1 MFPNEGEGPND
12 SEGDF
17 IAPDDTGGLIP
28 ELLESASVVREATGE
43 FAGET
48 HGEPEE
54 LNAPLLQESS
64 QTAVL
69 NTNADY
75 LGSDSELWDHS
86 SAGTSSSGSG
96 ESEDVDSLPEAVD
109 RSKRQALKVRGAGTE
124 LAEQSRLE
132 GGYLLPAAEECE
144 EPDNKEETETKEAT
158 NDIVELPAEYRAA
171 SRRRRDGLDMT
182 AVLSKKRQQQE
193 ECAQASREQLKKDPA
208 SAFRLSWEED
218 DEFPI
223 FLVQSTLDHAQLDKA
238 VLHYRSLAPAESRR
252 YHCLVNLACCLVSL
266 NQPRPAR
273 ALLEQAVTL
282 QPHRAAARMNLTY
295 CLLRIRDRPNAV
307 LAIDEALRHAEDLSA
322 DQHRLLLWTKK
333 DLSKTLVSKRGAPNR
348 SGTSQEAV
356 SFDVHVRSAI
366 QKACGHAS
374 TKPCLTWL
382 SERLPMQVFQMRK
395 ELVALRSHD
404 TEVTPPWGRRFLYS
418 EDSEQA
424 ISSKKARWQPLN
436 PEELEA
442 VRKAY
447 SDMAK
452 VRAGEA
458 VSDVEEDVFSDDSQD
473 DVIDNRDSQIEKK
486 AARRAFAAVRT
497 LPCMQALA
505 EDKAVAL
512 LQAGELVEVSGGCQ
526 IFQQGDPADHIFI
539 IQGSVSIKILIPDLG
554 PDVIPVETLY
564 DGQVFGDAKVA
575 AWRDAQEGPPR
586 RKAGAH
592 AQEDSCVLRICAGD
606 YRQAMGLL
614 DHGKDAAN
622 SRENQKEETLEQDD
636 QAAALLPDVRRKVH
650 ALASSP
656 LFEGANINNLALLAS
671 NVEEIVLRYDDVF
684 LEIGQ
689 ALQACFLISGGYVR
703 VSVPV
708 IDQDACMGSL
718 EDASR
723 ILGMGRLPGSLDGS
737 GQSGWSE
744 TPRSRPGCSPR
755 SGKPKAKQDLPSRFR
770 LKSSGELPVFQ
781 LGDRPLLLP
790 PTTQSASVASGT
802 PRKGTRLTPRRP
814 GTPRRGTPWHE
825 ALRQKRTAPFLGVA
839 PSELELCNL
848 HVGECFG
855 LAALYDP
862 KGECPYPSKCEVR
875 VQSSEAR
882 IMVLTNGSL
891 LYLNETL
898 ARTLVDRAKEKGD
911 PVAPALQDIK
921 RERTHRSRWTMQK
934 LKVLDRIVMHE

>member
-1 MFPNEGEGPND
+1 
-12 SEGDF
+12 
-17 IAPDDTGGLIP
+17 
-28 ELLESASVVREATGE
+28 
-43 FAGET
+43 
-48 HGEPEE
+48 
-54 LNAPLLQESS
+54 
-64 QTAVL
+64 
-69 NTNADY
+69 
-75 LGSDSELWDHS
+75 
-86 SAGTSSSGSG
+86 
-96 ESEDVDSLPEAVD
+96 
-109 RSKRQALKVRGAGTE
+109 
-124 LAEQSRLE
+124 
-132 GGYLLPAAEECE
+132 
-144 EPDNKEETETKEAT
+144 
-158 NDIVELPAEYRAA
+158 
-171 SRRRRDGLDMT
+171 
-182 AVLSKKRQQQE
+182 
-193 ECAQASREQLKKDPA
+193 
-208 SAFRLSWEED
+208 
-218 DEFPI
+218 
-223 FLVQSTLDHAQLDKA
+223 
-238 VLHYRSLAPAESRR
+238 
-252 YHCLVNLACCLVSL
+252 
-266 NQPRPAR
+266 
-273 ALLEQAVTL
+273 
-282 QPHRAAARMNLTY
+282 MNLTY

-307 LAIDEALRHAEDLSA
+307 LAIDEATFAVIQRPVLAPLEAFRTAVVDTLPVRRHYDMRRRHSRDVEIVFILRADDSVEDLNA

-333 DLSKTLVSKRGAPNR
+333 DFARERESLHGTLRGKRPDSGSASGSGR
-348 SGTSQEAV
+348 SP
-356 SFDVHVRSAI
+356 RM
-366 QKACGHAS
+366 
-374 TKPCLTWL
+374 LTRM
-382 SERLPMQVFQMRK
+382 EVFQMRK

-404 TEVTPPWGRRFLYS
+404 TAGG
-418 EDSEQA
+418 
-424 ISSKKARWQPLN
+424 SKACK
-436 PEELEA
+436 ELEA

-452 VRAGEA
+452 AMQPVTENARAGEA
-458 VSDVEEDVFSDDSQD
+458 VSDVEE
-473 DVIDNRDSQIEKK
+473 
-486 AARRAFAAVRT
+486 AT
-497 LPCMQALA
+497 LPFLLSRQALA

-512 LQAGELVEVSGGCQ
+512 LRAGELVEVPGQ
-526 IFQQGDPADHIFI
+526 IFQQGDPACNGVTV
-539 IQGSVSIKILIPDLG
+539 QILMPDLG
-554 PDVIPVETLY
+554 PDVIPAWVPVETLY

-592 AQEDSCVLRICAGD
+592 AQEDSCLLRICAGD
-606 YRQAMGLL
+606 YREAMGLL
-614 DHGKDAAN
+614 DGKDAAN
-622 SRENQKEETLEQDD
+622 PRPESQKETLEQDD
-636 QAAALLPDVRRKVH
+636 QAAALLPDVRLKVH

-737 GQSGWSE
+737 AQSGWSE
-744 TPRSRPGCSPR
+744 TPRSRPGCGSPR
-755 SGKPKAKQDLPSRFR
+755 KAKQDNLPSRFR

-790 PTTQSASVASGT
+790 PTQSVSVASGT
-802 PRKGTRLTPRRP
+802 KKGSRLTPRRP
-814 GTPRRGTPWHE
+814 GTPRRGTPWQE
-825 ALRQKRTAPFLGVA
+825 ALRQKRMAPFIGVA

-898 ARTLVDRAKEKGD
+898 ARTLVDRAKQKGD

-921 RERTHRSRWTMQK
+921 QERTHRSRWTMQK

>member
-1 MFPNEGEGPND
+1 
-12 SEGDF
+12 
-17 IAPDDTGGLIP
+17 
-28 ELLESASVVREATGE
+28 
-43 FAGET
+43 
-48 HGEPEE
+48 
-54 LNAPLLQESS
+54 
-64 QTAVL
+64 
-69 NTNADY
+69 
-75 LGSDSELWDHS
+75 
-86 SAGTSSSGSG
+86 
-96 ESEDVDSLPEAVD
+96 
-109 RSKRQALKVRGAGTE
+109 
-124 LAEQSRLE
+124 
-132 GGYLLPAAEECE
+132 
-144 EPDNKEETETKEAT
+144 
-158 NDIVELPAEYRAA
+158 
-171 SRRRRDGLDMT
+171 MT
-182 AVLSKKRQQQE
+182 AVLSKKRQSQE
-193 ECAQASREQLKKDPA
+193 ECTQVPREQLKKDPA

-223 FLVQSTLDHAQLDKA
+223 FLVQATLDHAQLDKA
-238 VLHYRSLAPAESRR
+238 VLHYRSLPPAESRR

-307 LAIDEALRHAEDLSA
+307 LAIDEALRHAEDLNA

-333 DLSKTLVSKRGAPNR
+333 DLSKSLASKRGAPNR
-348 SGTSQEAV
+348 SGTLRGKRPDSGSA
-356 SFDVHVRSAI
+356 SGSGRSPRRRPVAGR
-366 QKACGHAS
+366 QM
-374 TKPCLTWL
+374 LTRM
-382 SERLPMQVFQMRK
+382 EVFQMRK

-452 VRAGEA
+452 ARAGEA
-458 VSDVEEDVFSDDSQD
+458 VSDVEEDICSDDSQD
-473 DVIDNRDSQIEKK
+473 DVIDTGDGQIEKK

-512 LQAGELVEVSGGCQ
+512 LRAGELVEVPGGCQ

-539 IQGSVSIKILIPDLG
+539 IIQGSVSIKILMPDLG

-592 AQEDSCVLRICAGD
+592 AQEDSCLLRICAGD
-606 YRQAMGLL
+606 YREAMGLL
-614 DHGKDAAN
+614 DGKDAAN
-622 SRENQKEETLEQDD
+622 PRPESQKETLEQDD

-737 GQSGWSE
+737 AQSGWSE
-744 TPRSRPGCSPR
+744 TPRSRPGCGSPR
-755 SGKPKAKQDLPSRFR
+755 KAKQDNLPSRFR

-790 PTTQSASVASGT
+790 PTQSASVASGT
-802 PRKGTRLTPRRP
+802 KKGSRLTPRRP
-814 GTPRRGTPWHE
+814 GTPRRGTPWQE
-825 ALRQKRTAPFLGVA
+825 ALRQKRMAPFIGVA

-898 ARTLVDRAKEKGD
+898 ARTLVDRAKQKGD

-921 RERTHRSRWTMQK
+921 QERTHRSRWTMQK

>member
-1 MFPNEGEGPND
+1 MFQNEGGPRD

-28 ELLESASVVREATGE
+28 ELESASVAREAELGE
-43 FAGET
+43 GAGESD
-48 HGEPEE
+48 GESEE
-54 LNAPLLQESS
+54 LHAPLVQESS
-64 QTAVL
+64 EPAVL
-69 NTNADY
+69 NTNADL

-96 ESEDVDSLPEAVD
+96 ESEDVESLPEAVD

-132 GGYLLPAAEECE
+132 GGYLLPAAEERE
-144 EPDNKEETETKEAT
+144 EPDNKGETETKEAT
-158 NDIVELPAEYRAA
+158 NDIDELPAEYRAA

-182 AVLSKKRQQQE
+182 AVLSKKRQSQE
-193 ECAQASREQLKKDPA
+193 ECTQVPREQLKKDPA

-223 FLVQSTLDHAQLDKA
+223 FLVQATLDHAQLDKA
-238 VLHYRSLAPAESRR
+238 VLHYRSLPPAESRR

-307 LAIDEALRHAEDLSA
+307 LAIDEALRHAEDLNA

-333 DLSKTLVSKRGAPNR
+333 DLSKSLASKRGAPNR
-348 SGTSQEAV
+348 SGTLRGKRPDSGSA
-356 SFDVHVRSAI
+356 SGSGRSPRRRPVAGR
-366 QKACGHAS
+366 QM
-374 TKPCLTWL
+374 LTRM
-382 SERLPMQVFQMRK
+382 EVFQMRK

-452 VRAGEA
+452 ARAGEA
-458 VSDVEEDVFSDDSQD
+458 VSDVEE
-473 DVIDNRDSQIEKK
+473 
-486 AARRAFAAVRT
+486 AT
-497 LPCMQALA
+497 LPFLLSRQALA

-512 LQAGELVEVSGGCQ
+512 LRAGELVEVPGGCQ
-526 IFQQGDPADHIFI
+526 IFQQGDPACNGVTV
-539 IQGSVSIKILIPDLG
+539 QILMPDLG
-554 PDVIPVETLY
+554 PDVIPAWVPVETLY
-564 DGQVFGDAKVA
+564 DGQVFGDAK
-575 AWRDAQEGPPR
+575 
-586 RKAGAH
+586 
-592 AQEDSCVLRICAGD
+592 
-606 YRQAMGLL
+606 AMGLL
-614 DHGKDAAN
+614 DGKDAAN
-622 SRENQKEETLEQDD
+622 PRPESQKETLEQDD
-636 QAAALLPDVRRKVH
+636 QAAALLPDVRLKVH

-737 GQSGWSE
+737 AQSGWSE
-744 TPRSRPGCSPR
+744 TPRSRPGCGSPR
-755 SGKPKAKQDLPSRFR
+755 KAKQDNLPSRFR

-790 PTTQSASVASGT
+790 PTQSVSVASGT
-802 PRKGTRLTPRRP
+802 KKGSRLTPRRP
-814 GTPRRGTPWHE
+814 GTPRRGTPWQE
-825 ALRQKRTAPFLGVA
+825 ALRQKRMAPFIGVA

-898 ARTLVDRAKEKGD
+898 ARTLVDRAKQKGD

-921 RERTHRSRWTMQK
+921 QERTHRSRWTMQK